1 MRHNSRLRPPFFSV
15 SQGGGMPFACRSGVI
30 AARLGLKY
38 NRAKESNEKTPRQA
52 AKRLSIATAHEP
64 HLTERRSRRVFT
76 RPFHDVSR
84 LCSHGPHLAE
94 RRSRRVSP
102 RPFHAEKRTAHPSNN
117 PMRSPFSI
125 SLCVIF
131 SSKSPLPAA
140 RSQSSAAASAR
151 TLRRCRSR
159 RVSPTQCG
167 SASPARAARPR
178 APTRACPR

>member
-1 MRHNSRLRPPFFSV
+1 
-15 SQGGGMPFACRSGVI
+15 MPFACRSGVI

-64 HLTERRSRRVFT
+64 HLTERRSRRVFP

-84 LCSHGPHLAE
+84 LCSHGPHSAE
-94 RRSRRVSP
+94 RRSRRVSLLP
-102 RPFHAEKRTAHPSNN
+102 CTLKIEKRTAHPLNN

-140 RSQSSAAASAR
+140 RSRSSAAASAR
-151 TLRRCRSR
+151 TLRRCRSQ
-159 RVSPTQCG
+159 RVSPTRCG

>member
-64 HLTERRSRRVFT
+64 HLT
-76 RPFHDVSR
+76 
-84 LCSHGPHLAE
+84 E

>member
-1 MRHNSRLRPPFFSV
+1 
-15 SQGGGMPFACRSGVI
+15 MPFACRSGVI

-64 HLTERRSRRVFT
+64 HLTERRSRRVFPC
-76 RPFHDVSR
+76 PFHDVFR
-84 LCSHGPHLAE
+84 LYSHGPHSAE

-102 RPFHAEKRTAHPSNN
+102 RPLHAEKRTAHLLLQ
-117 PMRSPFSI
+117 PMRSPFI
-125 SLCVIF
+125 YLYVIL

-140 RSQSSAAASAR
+140 RSRSSAAASAR

>member
-1 MRHNSRLRPPFFSV
+1 
-15 SQGGGMPFACRSGVI
+15 MPFACRSGVI

-64 HLTERRSRRVFT
+64 HLTEKGVPPPLPRCFQTVLARAPFSRT
-76 RPFHDVSR
+76 PKPK
-84 LCSHGPHLAE
+84 GIP
-94 RRSRRVSP
+94 SP
-102 RPFHAEKRTAHPSNN
+102 LHIKKLKKRTAHPSNN

-140 RSQSSAAASAR
+140 RSRSSAAASAR